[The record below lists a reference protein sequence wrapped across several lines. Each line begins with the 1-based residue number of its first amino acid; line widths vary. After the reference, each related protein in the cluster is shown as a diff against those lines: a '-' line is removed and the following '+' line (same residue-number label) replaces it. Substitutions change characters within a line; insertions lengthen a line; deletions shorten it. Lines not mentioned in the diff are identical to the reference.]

1 MTSRLR
7 EKYKTDVVPALM
19 KELGLHNAMG
29 VPKLKKIVVN
39 MGIGIVEKNVFDKR
53 VNDLAAITGQK
64 PIITHA
70 KKSIS
75 NFKLRAG
82 MTIGAKVT
90 LRGERM
96 YEFLDRLISAAL
108 PRIRDFRGLS
118 PHSFDG
124 RGSYSLGVREIEIF
138 PEIDPNQAGGSQGMD
153 ITVVTSTTN
162 DHAARRLLALIGM
175 PFASSK

>member
-1 MTSRLR
+1 MISRLR
-7 EKYKTDVVPALM
+7 EKYRADVVPALM
-19 KELGLHNAMG
+19 KELGLTNRLSA
-29 VPKLKKIVVN
+29 PKVAKVVVN
-39 MGIGIVEKNVFDKR
+39 MGIGIVEKNVFEKR

-64 PIITHA
+64 PIVTLA

-82 MTIGAKVT
+82 MTIGAKAT
-90 LRGERM
+90 LRGDRM
-96 YEFLDRLISAAL
+96 YEFLDRLIGAAL

-124 RGSYSLGVREIEIF
+124 RGSYSLGIREIEIF
-138 PEIDPNQAGGSQGMD
+138 PEIDPNTSGGAHGLD
-153 ITVVTSTTN
+153 ITVVTTTTN

-175 PFASSK
+175 PFAGK